1 MDASYGVPFRAVS
14 CRYITPRAVPAVRL
28 AHAAAVQ
35 IATASIFG
43 SFPAG
48 GKTAGSH

>member
-1 MDASYGVPFRAVS
+1 MRRMGCRFVRFRAVTLRPVQ
-14 CRYITPRAVPAVRL
+14 CPAVRL